1 MPMIIK
7 EDFDSLNGLSVSWE
21 KRDLKKMSVKESSLG
36 NDDCQLMPDAVIA
49 EYQAVHESMTRNFT
63 YYTKESIISS
73 INSWTKPYFRPII
86 MHHNDKNGKII
97 GRIHSA
103 EYTNIDTL
111 SGTGALKLVGQITD
125 KDGKEGAIDGRLKT
139 VSIGAI
145 VHEAYCSI
153 CNQNIAENGECEHER
168 GVVYDDALCYWRI
181 VRMEAKELSY
191 VIVPSDIYAQ
201 HIKITKGQLSASKM
215 KIKESMEE
223 KSMPGKEK
231 TKEELIAS
239 GEIDN
244 EEEKEENLSVAA
256 ENERLAN
263 EKIELDQ
270 KLAEANEKIATA
282 QKEIEDMKAIIAEKD
297 TALENEKKEAR
308 DAKSALTIKEAELK
322 SIEDDLIQKKESKRS
337 MLIDS
342 ISEMRQVLG
351 KRMIAKEDMS
361 KKSDEYLEEHSLD
374 LKEELSTKEKK
385 QEEKEDVTNPGIINT
400 DKPHVKEDK
409 SNSNINVEESMMQ
422 IMAGLMSPNRI

>member
-21 KRDLKKMSVKESSLG
+21 KRDLKRMSVKESSSG
-36 NDDCQLMPDAVIA
+36 DDCQLMPDAVIA
-49 EYQAVHESMTRNFT
+49 EYEAVHESMTRNFT

-73 INSWTKPYFRPII
+73 IDSWTKPYFRPII

-103 EYTNIDTL
+103 EYTSVDTL
-111 SGTGALKLVGQITD
+111 SGTGALRLIGQITD

-153 CNQNIAENGECEHER
+153 CNQNIAESGECEHER
-168 GVVYDDALCYWRI
+168 GVVYDDKLCYWRI
-181 VRMEAKELSY
+181 INMEAKELSY

-201 HIKITKGQLSASKM
+201 HTKITKGQLGASRM

-223 KSMPGKEK
+223 KAMSVEEK
-231 TKEELIAS
+231 TKEEELNIGSEMNS
-239 GEIDN
+239 GTKEQ
-244 EEEKEENLSVAA
+244 EELSIVA
-256 ENERLAN
+256 ENERLTK
-263 EKIELDQ
+263 EKAELDQ
-270 KLAEANEKIATA
+270 KLIEANERIAA
-282 QKEIEDMKAIIAEKD
+282 AEKEIEDMKAAIAEKD
-297 TALENEKKEAR
+297 EALENEKREAK
-308 DAKSALTIKEAELK
+308 DAKSALAVKEAELK
-322 SIEDDLIQKKESKRS
+322 SMEDDLIKKKENKRS
-337 MLIDS
+337 VLIDS
-342 ISEMRQVLG
+342 ISEMRQTLG
-351 KRMIAKEDMS
+351 KRLVTKEDMS

-374 LKEELSTKEKK
+374 LKEELSLKK
-385 QEEKEDVTNPGIINT
+385 AKHDDGNGVTNPGIINT

>member
-1 MPMIIK
+1 M
-7 EDFDSLNGLSVSWE
+7 
-21 KRDLKKMSVKESSLG
+21 
-36 NDDCQLMPDAVIA
+36 Q
-49 EYQAVHESMTRNFT
+49 
-63 YYTKESIISS
+63 
-73 INSWTKPYFRPII
+73 
-86 MHHNDKNGKII
+86 
-97 GRIHSA
+97 
-103 EYTNIDTL
+103 
-111 SGTGALKLVGQITD
+111 
-125 KDGKEGAIDGRLKT
+125 
-139 VSIGAI
+139 
-145 VHEAYCSI
+145 
-153 CNQNIAENGECEHER
+153 
-168 GVVYDDALCYWRI
+168 
-181 VRMEAKELSY
+181 
-191 VIVPSDIYAQ
+191 DI
-201 HIKITKGQLSASKM
+201 
-215 KIKESMEE
+215 
-223 KSMPGKEK
+223 EK
-231 TKEELIAS
+231 TKEELIVN

-244 EEEKEENLSVAA
+244 EEKKEEDLSVAA
-256 ENERLAN
+256 ENERLVN

-342 ISEMRQVLG
+342 ISEMRQALG
-351 KRMIAKEDMS
+351 KRMLAKEDMS